1 MGYSQRHHAS
11 DVQTPQPHDVQ
22 AAISNSPDIWNTF
35 DVLLLLMMQ
44 DYLIAEGYNNAT
56 AKGKGKAVSFE
67 AKYYFS
73 QDGAK

>member
-1 MGYSQRHHAS
+1 VQHH
-11 DVQTPQPHDVQ
+11 QQCINH
-22 AAISNSPDIWNTF
+22 N
-35 DVLLLLMMQ
+35 VLLMLLQ

-56 AKGKGKAVSFE
+56 AKGQAVSFE